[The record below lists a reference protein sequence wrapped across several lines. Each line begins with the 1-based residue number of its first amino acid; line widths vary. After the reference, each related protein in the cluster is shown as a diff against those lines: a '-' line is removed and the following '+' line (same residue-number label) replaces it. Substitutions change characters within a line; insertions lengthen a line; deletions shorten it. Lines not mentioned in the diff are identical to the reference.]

1 MQRHECESICRCQ
14 FNEMYEDLDDRI
26 SALELQITDIGSY
39 FSRILLV
46 MGALLENRSPETIRD
61 LVSEVA
67 PTPIAPT
74 PPSISA
80 DLQQNSEQ
88 PSPTP

>member
-1 MQRHECESICRCQ
+1 MTIQGHECESICRCQ

-26 SALELQITDIGSY
+26 RALELQINDIGTY

-46 MGALLENRSPETIRD
+46 MGALLENRSPETIQG

-67 PTPIAPT
+67 PMPNGHLPQ
-74 PPSISA
+74 S
-80 DLQQNSEQ
+80 SEP